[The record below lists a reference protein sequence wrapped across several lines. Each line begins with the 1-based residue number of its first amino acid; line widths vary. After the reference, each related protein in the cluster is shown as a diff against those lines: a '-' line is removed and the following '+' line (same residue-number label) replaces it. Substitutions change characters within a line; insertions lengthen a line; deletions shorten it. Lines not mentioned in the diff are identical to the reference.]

1 MRTGLSINYQFNDP
15 YFYNLKRGVKMNDNI
30 CPLNERKCVPC
41 EGGMPPMAED
51 TAKELLVYIPGWELD
66 SGNAIK
72 KEFKFKDFKEAMK
85 FINDVAYI
93 ADAEDHHPDIFNSY
107 NKVGITLTTHAIGGL
122 SDNDFIVAAK
132 IENTLK

>member
-1 MRTGLSINYQFNDP
+1 
-15 YFYNLKRGVKMNDNI
+15 MNKNT

-51 TAKELLVYIPGWELD
+51 NAKEMIAGIPGWELE
-66 SGNAIK
+66 SGKAIK

-85 FINDVAYI
+85 FINDVAQI
-93 ADAEDHHPDIFNSY
+93 ADTEDHHPDIFNSY
-107 NKVGITLTTHAIGGL
+107 NKVRIALTTHAIGGL

-132 IENTLK
+132 IEEIFK